1 MKNLFFPLEIL
12 AAVAVYVIPLEK
24 RRNIPA
30 LLCAAALLIGSALF
44 FTAGVD
50 YFSDIYYREAA
61 LQELLERYIGYI
73 SAGTVF
79 LQLIVI
85 MTAAVKLVCRI
96 SLKEAVYCITCAY
109 LTEHI
114 AYCIRL
120 IINGISGETWADSGK
135 PLYFLIHIAVY
146 AAAYLILAKKMVRE
160 GHYATGA
167 LSSAGLMIST
177 LFVVLL
183 MSMAASRGGFEFL
196 HGIYAIF
203 CCVFVLYGQIK
214 QQRQLNLQAEL
225 GMQKQ
230 LWIKSKTQYE
240 MAKENIDIINRKCH
254 DLKHQVAALRTIDNL
269 EKRSSVIDSIEDS
282 VMIYDSMLKTG
293 NEILDTVLTEKSL
306 LCSQKH
312 ISLTCIADGKQL
324 EFMDAVDLYT
334 IFGNALD
341 NAIEGVQGLPEEER
355 AVSILLHEKAG
366 LIFVQIENRY
376 QGEIVMKDGLPVTS
390 KPDKNYHGF
399 GVRSIVQT
407 TEKYHGFVT
416 IEAENGIFLLRLT
429 FPASQAQNQV

>member
-1 MKNLFFPLEIL
+1 MENLFFPLEIL
-12 AAVAVYVIPLEK
+12 AAVIVYGISLEK
-24 RRNIPA
+24 RKNIAASLSAVA
-30 LLCAAALLIGSALF
+30 LLTSSVLF
-44 FTAGVD
+44 FSIGID
-50 YFSDIYYREAA
+50 YFTHAYTQDPSLSD
-61 LQELLERYIGYI
+61 LPELYIGYI
-73 SAGTVF
+73 ATGTVF
-79 LQLIVI
+79 LQLLMGMIAV
-85 MTAAVKLVCRI
+85 VKLICRI
-96 SLKEAVYCITCAY
+96 SLKEAVYCIACAY

-120 IINGISGETWADSGK
+120 IINEISGTTWADSGK
-135 PLYFLIHIAVY
+135 PLYFLIHITVY
-146 AAAYLILAKKMVRE
+146 MTSYFMFARKMVHE

-183 MSMAASRGGFEFL
+183 MSIAASRGNFEFL
-196 HGIYAIF
+196 HGIYALF
-203 CCVFVLYGQIK
+203 CCIFVLYGQIK
-214 QQRQLNLQAEL
+214 QQQQLNLLEEL
-225 GMQKQ
+225 GMQEQ
-230 LWIKSKTQYE
+230 LWMKSKTQYE
-240 MAKENIDIINRKCH
+240 MAKETIDIINRKCH
-254 DLKHQVAALRTIDNL
+254 DLKHQVAALRTIDNV
-269 EKRSSVIDSIEDS
+269 EKRSNIIDSIEDS

-293 NEILDTVLTEKSL
+293 NGILDTVLTEKSL
-306 LCSQKH
+306 LCNQKH
-312 ISLTCIADGKQL
+312 IALTCIADGKQL

-355 AVSILLHEKAG
+355 AVSILLYEKAS

-376 QGEIVMKDGLPVTS
+376 QEDVVMKDGLPVTH
-390 KPDKNYHGF
+390 KADKNYHGF

-429 FPASQAQNQV
+429 FPAVQAN